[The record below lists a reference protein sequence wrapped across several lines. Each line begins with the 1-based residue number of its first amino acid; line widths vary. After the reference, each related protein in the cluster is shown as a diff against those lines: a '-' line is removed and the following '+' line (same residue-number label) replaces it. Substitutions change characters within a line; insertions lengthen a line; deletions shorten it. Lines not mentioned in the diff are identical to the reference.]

1 MTGDR
6 LLFER
11 ILGLDDSWNRSAY
24 ASVDKWI
31 TTLRRRGDRR
41 STKLA
46 YLKWLSTFLRFV
58 NLTADEDNE
67 LRSRLTSQER
77 RESLI
82 AKIRVGLTPDGLVQ
96 LSGKMISQK
105 AQAFC
110 DRYNEAGKVRT
121 AHLALTYLRSFCKHN
136 GLGKLELEDYNWRK
150 NKGFEYVPNKEEV
163 YRMAD
168 QSDARGRA
176 IILCA
181 FQSGLRNSALR
192 ALCYGD
198 VKEHLQ
204 TAHVPVTIHVNLKMR
219 QRIPQAC
226 KEDAEYY
233 TFLGKEA
240 SQALMEYV
248 EWRTKKLGEIEDDA
262 PLFLPY
268 ESFSQ
273 GERKKNHLSEDS
285 LQRMI
290 KRAARRTKIK
300 EWRYL
305 RFHSLRKSFRS
316 VLDAGYVD
324 GGQMAEDDKEYLMG
338 RGLPRA
344 KEPYHNA
351 NVETL
356 AQRYMKLDWTY
367 LSKQAASVEQLRK
380 KQVLDMTKVLGF
392 SEDKIKKVEE
402 ALAKYENTDEALEEI
417 KKLNLNSHMEDRKG
431 HVRPGTIHNRKEIR
445 IVRGDD
451 KLVRFLNDGWDIVKE
466 LSADKF
472 VMQRNSESEPA

>member
-1 MTGDR
+1 
-6 LLFER
+6 
-11 ILGLDDSWNRSAY
+11 
-24 ASVDKWI
+24 
-31 TTLRRRGDRR
+31 
-41 STKLA
+41 
-46 YLKWLSTFLRFV
+46 
-58 NLTADEDNE
+58 
-67 LRSRLTSQER
+67 
-77 RESLI
+77 
-82 AKIRVGLTPDGLVQ
+82 
-96 LSGKMISQK
+96 
-105 AQAFC
+105 
-110 DRYNEAGKVRT
+110 
-121 AHLALTYLRSFCKHN
+121 
-136 GLGKLELEDYNWRK
+136 
-150 NKGFEYVPNKEEV
+150 
-163 YRMAD
+163 
-168 QSDARGRA
+168 
-176 IILCA
+176 
-181 FQSGLRNSALR
+181 
-192 ALCYGD
+192 
-198 VKEHLQ
+198 
-204 TAHVPVTIHVNLKMR
+204 
-219 QRIPQAC
+219 
-226 KEDAEYY
+226 
-233 TFLGKEA
+233 
-240 SQALMEYV
+240 
-248 EWRTKKLGEIEDDA
+248 
-262 PLFLPY
+262 
-268 ESFSQ
+268 
-273 GERKKNHLSEDS
+273 
-285 LQRMI
+285 MI
-290 KRAARRTKIK
+290 KRAAKRTKIK